1 MEIINIKEE
10 TKLVKIMDT
19 KMLDKNNLK
28 KQKQNY
34 KKVKPIIFKK
44 GFGMK
49 LMSKKNWKDK
59 R

>member
-34 KKVKPIIFKK
+34 EKVKPIIFKK